1 MRFIKMLGLAA
12 VAAIA
17 AMVLFG
23 ASSASAV
30 SLCKKSATV
39 LPETCEEAYPFG
51 TTVATQLLAG
61 SIAKLKAEPI
71 GTVECK
77 KSNVT
82 GKTTELKEESLLGT
96 IETVSFAECFLGPTK
111 CTVTVEG
118 LPYTAH
124 LKLFPAKEG
133 YHLTVL
139 NGKAKVVCG
148 LVLSCTFGAP
158 EILFKLLHP
167 TPWRLQVAQELNRE
181 GGSPCPST
189 SFWEA
194 TYEVTAPTPLTG
206 VGML

>member
-1 MRFIKMLGLAA
+1 MRFIKMLGLTAI
-12 VAAIA
+12 AAIA
-17 AMVLFG
+17 AMALFG
-23 ASSASAV
+23 ASSASAI
-30 SLCKKSATV
+30 SLCQKSAEA
-39 LPETCEEAYPFG
+39 LPEACEEAYPLG
-51 TTVATQLLAG
+51 TTITTQLLAG

-77 KSNVT
+77 KSSVT
-82 GKTTELKEESLLGT
+82 GKTTEEKEESLLGK
-96 IETVSFAECFLGPTK
+96 IETVSFTECFLGATK

-124 LKLFPAKEG
+124 LKLGPTGG
-133 YHLTVL
+133 YHLIVL

-158 EILFKLLHP
+158 EILLKLLDP

-181 GGSPCPST
+181 GGTLCPST

-194 TYEVTAPTPLTG
+194 TYEVTAPTPLAG
-206 VGML
+206 VAMK